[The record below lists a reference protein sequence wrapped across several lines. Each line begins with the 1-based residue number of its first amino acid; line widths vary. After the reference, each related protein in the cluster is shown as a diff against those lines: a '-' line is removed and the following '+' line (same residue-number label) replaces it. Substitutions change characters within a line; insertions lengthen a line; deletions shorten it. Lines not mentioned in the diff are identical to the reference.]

1 MPKTGKILP
10 YMFHIQWKDE
20 AFRRTWGGWARDQG
34 RRTEE
39 EKKMMT
45 KTSSIKTLMVDDKID
60 EYYYECDVYCNIH
73 DDYTDE
79 NWYNEGT
86 RRRI

>member
-1 MPKTGKILP
+1 
-10 YMFHIQWKDE
+10 
-20 AFRRTWGGWARDQG
+20 
-34 RRTEE
+34 
-39 EKKMMT
+39 
-45 KTSSIKTLMVDDKID
+45 MVDDKID